1 MKDAIITVDRDLT
14 ITALNEAGHGICV
27 FNRDAVGKPL
37 RQAAEGCDMG
47 CLRTVEETLRTKQP
61 INRYKFECSRQET
74 GLVLTMNVSPLLD
87 HQGES
92 TGAVIV
98 IRDETRLNSLERDLK
113 KRRHFHNRLIG
124 KSESMQ
130 EIYSLIEDLAGV
142 RTTVLIRGESGTGK
156 ELVADA
162 LHYAG
167 SRKDR
172 PLVKV
177 NCSALSESLLESELF
192 GHVKGAF
199 TGAMNDK
206 TGRFEKASGG
216 TIFLDEIGDLSPKIQ
231 QKLLRVLQEKEF
243 ERVGDS
249 TPVKVDV
256 RIVAATNR
264 DLRAMAARG
273 EFREDLLYRL
283 RVVEIKLPPLRERSE
298 DIPLLV
304 EFFLSEFN
312 REFSKKIE
320 GVSSDVMKLF
330 MDYRWPGNV
339 RELRHALEHVCV
351 LCKKPTIT
359 TEDLPSEFRELSG
372 IKSELPADLTTD
384 EASVF
389 LQALK
394 DAKWNKTEVARLLG
408 MSRQTLYRK
417 LKALGIED

>member
-1 MKDAIITVDRDLT
+1 VKDAIITVDRDLT

-74 GLVLTMNVSPLLD
+74 
-87 HQGES
+87 
-92 TGAVIV
+92 
-98 IRDETRLNSLERDLK
+98 
-113 KRRHFHNRLIG
+113 
-124 KSESMQ
+124 
-130 EIYSLIEDLAGV
+130 
-142 RTTVLIRGESGTGK
+142 
-156 ELVADA
+156 
-162 LHYAG
+162 

-264 DLRAMAARG
+264 DLRAMSARG
-273 EFREDLLYRL
+273 EFREDLLYRI

-312 REFSKKIE
+312 SEFSKKIE

-330 MDYRWPGNV
+330 MNYRWPGNV